1 MGRCAQRYTTRR
13 YFFLTP
19 FQAVRFTSKLSWLYC
34 EIGLVKT
41 VKYVPSRLYS
51 RVLQAQTIDGRFFR
65 VAACFCS
72 PQPFVTAWRQRQR
85 LWCER
90 SCARACI
97 TRQRQCGSARA
108 AGSLEAAHQARPRR
122 AGGRAG
128 PGLQRGRGGCSP
140 CSHATALWGPP
151 QAGRL
156 QQQQAFAIVHC
167 NNRKLLQSRWDAG
180 LRPFGGECA
189 GDHPHGSLHR
199 AC

>member
-1 MGRCAQRYTTRR
+1 LALPWKLLRVSLERRGGQQTTFCLMGRCAQRYTTRR

-65 VAACFCS
+65 VAACLCS
-72 PQPFVTAWRQRQR
+72 PQTFFTALRQRQR

-128 PGLQRGRGGCSP
+128 PGLQRGRGGCNGKQQFTK
-140 CSHATALWGPP
+140 ATK
-151 QAGRL
+151 
-156 QQQQAFAIVHC
+156 IS
-167 NNRKLLQSRWDAG
+167 LLP
-180 LRPFGGECA
+180 L
-189 GDHPHGSLHR
+189 
-199 AC
+199 